1 MAHPTGPTLIISDGG
16 LPALVAAAIEAERV
30 ASAGEGGGG
39 APALLMPWV
48 TSPILA
54 DAQLAAVSSQA
65 RFLRQEQLEPAPIH
79 AFAAGTSAAFLDT
92 LGLLA
97 AVEVAR
103 ANSCA
108 RIVWPSHAHA
118 TDDSLESDIERIAN
132 AVDRALLVER
142 LAGLESDVIGT
153 AAAAEIAIETP
164 LVDLT
169 DAQLAELVVDLD
181 APAYLCWW
189 WRPAADPAAEKTAA
203 AERET
208 WRAALDRAGWVSAS
222 PDVTISAPA
231 QPTPR

>member
-16 LPALVAAAIEAERV
+16 LPALVAAAIEAERA
-30 ASAGEGGGG
+30 ASAGEAGGG

-48 TSPILA
+48 TSPDLA
-54 DAQLAAVSSQA
+54 DPQLAAVSSQA

-103 ANSCA
+103 ANGCA

-189 WRPAADPAAEKTAA
+189 WRQAADPAAEKTAA